1 MLISHRYLQ
10 ASKHAARSLD
20 QMSDLQ
26 SRAEGL
32 SFGGRGLIV
41 TQAGLSFHHVVKDDS
56 DLQGHLP
63 QTPESCDYRC
73 VPPCLV
79 YVVTGRESSTLLTDP
94 HL

>member
-1 MLISHRYLQ
+1 MR
-10 ASKHAARSLD
+10 D
-20 QMSDLQ
+20 VW

-41 TQAGLSFHHVVKDDS
+41 TQVDLSFHHVVKDDS

-63 QTPESCDYRC
+63 QAPECCDYRC

-79 YVVTGRESSTLLTDP
+79 YVVMGRESSTLLTDP